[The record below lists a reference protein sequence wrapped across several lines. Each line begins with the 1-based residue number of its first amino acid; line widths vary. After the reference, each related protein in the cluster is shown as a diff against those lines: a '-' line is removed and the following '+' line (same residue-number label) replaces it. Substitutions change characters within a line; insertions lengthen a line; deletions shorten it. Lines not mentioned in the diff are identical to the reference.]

1 MKYKIILVAVILIAL
16 TSVTM
21 NAINPKQMKI
31 EKMKEAIQLEEELIN
46 KKDSKI
52 IAKIGKREVKKNEL
66 EIVKLSYDLS
76 DIELSND
83 EALNKLIRNEVL
95 FQSANKN
102 GLSISDE
109 ELETHYKD
117 VISGLENSPE
127 TKEFFDERLNELDMN
142 MDEYFEYSKETTM
155 RELIISKLKISIMMN
170 YKENK
175 NQTYE
180 EYWNEYVENLIRKT
194 SIIFFEIDS

>member
-1 MKYKIILVAVILIAL
+1 MKYKIMLATVIVIAL

-21 NAINPKQMKI
+21 YAVSQNQSKI

-46 KKDSKI
+46 RKDSEI
-52 IAKIGKREVKKNEL
+52 IAKIGTREVKENEL
-66 EIVKLSYDLS
+66 EMVKLSYGLS
-76 DIELSND
+76 GIKLTND

-95 FQSANKN
+95 FQTAIKS
-102 GLSISDE
+102 GLSVSDE
-109 ELETHYKD
+109 ELENHYND
-117 VISGLENSPE
+117 VVSGLENSPE
-127 TKEFFDERLNELDMN
+127 TKEFFDELLNELDMN

-155 RELIISKLKISIMMN
+155 RDLVISKLKMTVLIN

-180 EYWNEYVENLIRKT
+180 AYWNEYVEDLIRKT
-194 SIIFFEIDS
+194 SNG